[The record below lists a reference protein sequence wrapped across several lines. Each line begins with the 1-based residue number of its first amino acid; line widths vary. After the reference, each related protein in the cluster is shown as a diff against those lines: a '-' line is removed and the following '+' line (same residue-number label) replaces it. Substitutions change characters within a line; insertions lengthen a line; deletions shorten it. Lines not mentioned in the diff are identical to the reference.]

1 MAIER
6 KSRQKVKGVAFN
18 LDEPA
23 DVELLQWAEKQGK
36 FSTYIKRLIDLDRRL
51 NGNWAAV
58 KPSDSREESA
68 TKKEESG
75 KWDLDPSDIDD
86 DLVL

>member
-1 MAIER
+1 LDDR
-6 KSRQKVKGVAFN
+6 KSGRRQKC
-18 LDEPA
+18 LP
-23 DVELLQWAEKQGK
+23 
-36 FSTYIKRLIDLDRRL
+36 IDLDRRL